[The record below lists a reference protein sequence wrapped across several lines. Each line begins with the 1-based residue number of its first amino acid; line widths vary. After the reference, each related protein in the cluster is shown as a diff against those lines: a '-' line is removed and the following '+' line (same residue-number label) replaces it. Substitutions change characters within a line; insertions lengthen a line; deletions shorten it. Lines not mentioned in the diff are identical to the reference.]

1 MTLKEKKVGLLNNLT
16 IFETNQFL
24 KDLEQGFS
32 GQQERIRKKLATYVY
47 PQLKQNPYFGKN
59 IKKLKGYLPE
69 TWRYRIG
76 SYRFFYEIDDQKK
89 IISMIAADNC
99 QTAY

>member
-1 MTLKEKKVGLLNNLT
+1 MSKKWRADLLSKFR

-24 KDLEQGFS
+24 KDLEQDFG
-32 GQQERIRKKLATYVY
+32 GQQERIKTKLLNYVY

-59 IKKLKGYLPE
+59 MKKLVNYKPD

-76 SYRFFYEIDDQKK
+76 SYRFFYEIDNQNK
-89 IISMIAADNC
+89 IIFMVSADNR
-99 QTAY
+99 QNAY